1 MEEDLVIALSVLLEV
16 DEAAARGIAARLGLG
31 GRLAGNQFAAG
42 FQKAATSGT
51 AKAAG
56 AVGKAASSGGSQKQ
70 AGVAA
75 GQQFVDGYKTALTQ
89 IVSVTRASLKD
100 QSAIQRQGTK
110 GGQVDVDAQRAALDR
125 RTLEKRRREYELG
138 NEYKTRNAVELADVK
153 RHNASLIAADQQ
165 AGVRRTVLI
174 RTMLNNMTRI
184 NQTALSGIL
193 SMWKSH
199 QQRKLQDEAS
209 FNRRAEMELQSSM
222 SRRTSIIRSATKEQ
236 VAAQQQAMTPSDKF
250 NQASS
255 TGVLGVATGRSY
267 ALGGLIG
274 GALGARTAYNIL
286 GEFQF
291 IETAFKGIFDEVEGR
306 APKTQEF
313 LKEMQDFARESPY
326 DFEQVARSAQ
336 KMFATRVVNLE
347 ELGYDKATDSVIN
360 RLQVLADAA
369 AASGKTSAQMELALN
384 GLGQIGSVGQLMME
398 EVRQVTENLG
408 LPIEEVARS
417 LGMSVAEM
425 REAMKAG
432 EIDAET
438 GLNAMFDA
446 MTRIPGAAGAA
457 ARQAKTLRGAMSQ
470 LADVGKQ
477 MMVQF
482 LMPVAKGFTAIA
494 LAFTNVGGAL
504 VSSGGGWKVVRDG
517 LRGVIAALS
526 AIVALKGA
534 IEIVK
539 ILGFALSAAVSAPVI
554 TGFAVLVGLLSSF
567 DGVRETL
574 AALAEG
580 TKNWFLVGYRAKA
593 VVDDFSGFV
602 KVMTTI
608 GKFART
614 VQDFTKALVVG
625 TKDWFLVG
633 YRISGVIDEFSNIVL
648 FQTSLG
654 AAARVIVNALR
665 GIWDALGALANTR
678 DFGEFR
684 KALGKIAEDAGK
696 AFSPIKDALAKQ
708 FGLGVDAAKRAAEKA
723 LKAVVGWV
731 GDNMDSIVAGARVA
745 SGGALIL
752 RMLGLAKGGNFLGA
766 AQLGIGVAIASAL
779 IGAAKSLATNQ
790 TSSEFAKS
798 IDAFLEKAI
807 DRAFD
812 AAVIVTA
819 IGAKLGG
826 LVGDVW
832 GSLFGDD
839 KGGGAA
845 DPKASLSVA
854 DKIAGTLTAAWE
866 KASVLLSGL
875 ASSVSEWFT
884 TTFTSWLINLPYK
897 IGELLSSTILEDE
910 VIQAVGTI
918 AAGVA
923 AAAVVVG
930 LKFAQGF
937 IMGIIR
943 SIPDIARMFR
953 DAISGTLGGDIG
965 TEFAGAMLTS
975 IVAAFVGFKGF
986 KAIAGAFAKLQIGF
1000 DASGPRAARNE
1011 LAKLKVEAQGSG
1023 SKIADLG
1030 MKARRAAEGFIKIN
1044 YNWGEVQQTAAK
1056 TTRTTDIST
1065 RALTLGRGALAHY
1078 ADGWRK
1084 AADGARLA
1092 IAPFSGMAKSASD
1105 ALGPKF
1111 RTDQKKSN
1119 ELMDRFKSSAGSGAN
1134 AFHRMGD
1141 AIMRTTGLVET
1152 ANGRFRSSI
1161 TNKFV
1166 ADPTKDLSRMERAV
1180 GQAFQRMGD
1189 TWNTQGSRINAG
1201 VRMVRERFGSEF
1213 AAARK
1218 VVGGH
1223 LTNMG
1228 IGVRLY
1234 ASNANER
1241 LRATW
1246 RNFRGD
1252 ASNGAAALSASMS
1265 IAAGAFSGYMAGM
1278 SQSGAAMTASMLA
1291 AAGSIAQAWAAGG
1304 PILGSITTAVTYIGY
1319 LSGSIDKHIKK
1330 LKGSLEQYSTSFK
1343 ESFDGIRGSISTT
1356 FSELGNAGEGS
1367 QRIALLDS
1375 IKEQVAQGDVDLGKL
1390 RDRYGIFMLDIVKA
1404 SEKGADGLKG
1414 LFTSA
1419 TRGIATGALEG
1430 DIQSINTVLAEM
1442 TDSGTNYDRMLN
1454 VVFGQ
1459 NMEKNF
1465 GGLDLSAK
1473 ETSFALVGLQ
1483 QVMDGKFTDGG
1494 FRKALEDFGLT
1505 AAEVDAVM
1513 ESATLTLQDFLART
1527 DSGAFFAALGPAMD
1541 KAIDDFKAQEI
1552 VTGELRQAMERLKTP
1567 VDRFASAWERV
1578 KGAID
1583 KATTAFRTF
1592 MDERL
1597 GRELSIDQTTLSVLS
1612 SAEAALKPREDG
1624 QSDAKFQA
1632 EREVATAEAR
1642 FALAEGAGVWAR
1654 DSRTAEE
1661 AVAKMQEHLDA
1672 MIAGVTDPAMKEF
1685 LAGMRGDE
1693 NVIAAIIAAF
1703 NSENPVENL
1712 TEFKERYSDLLL
1724 MTENRGLLD
1733 AISRG
1738 VTQGQTKQQII
1749 ASLKEIE
1756 KQSPAIQA
1764 YIVKAGG
1771 YDAVY
1776 DQIIADTSFL
1786 ATLNPKI
1793 QVGFEILWGNL
1804 KESVNSILPSF
1815 LNGAGVGD
1823 KPKENWNGG
1832 LETSPVLST
1841 LAERGP
1847 EAIFPLTNPA
1857 RMRQIMG
1864 IPQVARAFDAAGFGA
1879 PITGNAAG
1887 TNYAP
1892 VSVDQSQVN
1901 HFEIHES
1908 SPRMTADEIFRRQRK
1923 ARFHGG
1929 HTLPVVIR

>member
-138 NEYKTRNAVELADVK
+138 NEFKTRSAVELADVK

-209 FNRRAEMELQSSM
+209 LNRRAEMELQSSM

-274 GALGARTAYNIL
+274 GAMGARTAYNIL

-313 LKEMQDFARESPY
+313 LKTMQDFARESPY

-336 KMFATRVVNLE
+336 KMFATRVVDLE

-369 AASGKTSAQMELALN
+369 AASGKTSAQMELALT

-398 EVRQVTENLG
+398 ETRQVTENLG
-408 LPIEEVARS
+408 LPIEEVAKS

-425 REAMKAG
+425 RDAMKAG

-477 MMVQF
+477 MIVQF

-567 DGVRETL
+567 DGVRESL

-580 TKNWFLVGYRAKA
+580 TANWFLVGYRAKA

-696 AFSPIKDALAKQ
+696 ALSPIKDALAKQ

-723 LKAVVGWV
+723 LKSVVGWV
-731 GDNMDSIVAGARVA
+731 GDNMDSIVAGARAA
-745 SGGALIL
+745 SGGALVL
-752 RMLGLAKGGNFLGA
+752 RMLGLAKGGDFIGA
-766 AQLGIGVAIASAL
+766 ARLGIAAAVVTAL
-779 IGAAKSLATNQ
+779 VGAAKSLATDQ
-790 TSSEFAKS
+790 TAAEFAKS

-923 AAAVVVG
+923 AAAIVVG
-930 LKFAQGF
+930 VKFAQGF

-953 DAISGTLGGDIG
+953 DAVGGALGGDIG

-1030 MKARRAAEGFIKIN
+1030 MKVARISDAAGKATSGLASLAERSGRNMQALGAQVGGAQGQFVSAGGKLIKVSENVNAATLAGFGKAGSNVEKFREIVGTAMARVGGVLEKLPEQIRTVAAKVRKGWDAIGGGAGAAAAAVGVGVTAITAYHTSMSDDTATQVTGVLASLGQIAAAWAIGGPTLGPILAGVTALSAGIGMIFGNAAKQAKKEAAFLKEVEDAAERAGDTF
-1044 YNWGEVQQTAAK
+1044 GAALMEFGTSDLGRTAASWK
-1056 TTRTTDIST
+1056 VINEAIEDTDGKLQGI
-1065 RALTLGRGALAHY
+1065 
-1078 ADGWRK
+1078 ADSFGITFGQV
-1084 AADGARLA
+1084 ANA
-1092 IAPFSGMAKSASD
+1092 ITGGGD
-1105 ALGPKF
+1105 AVTKF
-1111 RTDQKKSN
+1111 RDKVLN
-1119 ELMDRFKSSAGSGAN
+1119 SAVEGVMN
-1134 AFHRMGD
+1134 RD
-1141 AIMRTTGLVET
+1141 AKAM
-1152 ANGRFRSSI
+1152 
-1161 TNKFV
+1161 
-1166 ADPTKDLSRMERAV
+1166 
-1180 GQAFQRMGD
+1180 
-1189 TWNTQGSRINAG
+1189 
-1201 VRMVRERFGSEF
+1201 ERFGDSYG
-1213 AAARK
+1213 K
-1218 VVGGH
+1218 VMDRLGVATFDPIRFGLKSAGDGAFE
-1223 LTNMG
+1223 TNAKFNDLSKALQNNEISINEWADQAKALGADTVRVDAQVKKFKDGITTG
-1228 IGVRLY
+1228 IGG
-1234 ASNANER
+1234 
-1241 LRATW
+1241 T
-1246 RNFRGD
+1246 
-1252 ASNGAAALSASMS
+1252 
-1265 IAAGAFSGYMAGM
+1265 SG
-1278 SQSGAAMTASMLA
+1278 
-1291 AAGSIAQAWAAGG
+1291 
-1304 PILGSITTAVTYIGY
+1304 
-1319 LSGSIDKHIKK
+1319 
-1330 LKGSLEQYSTSFK
+1330 
-1343 ESFDGIRGSISTT
+1343 FDGYFAS
-1356 FSELGNAGEGS
+1356 LAGE
-1367 QRIALLDS
+1367 I
-1375 IKEQVAQGDVDLGKL
+1375 
-1390 RDRYGIFMLDIVKA
+1390 
-1404 SEKGADGLKG
+1404 
-1414 LFTSA
+1414 
-1419 TRGIATGALEG
+1419 
-1430 DIQSINTVLAEM
+1430 
-1442 TDSGTNYDRMLN
+1442 
-1454 VVFGQ
+1454 
-1459 NMEKNF
+1459 
-1465 GGLDLSAK
+1465 
-1473 ETSFALVGLQ
+1473 
-1483 QVMDGKFTDGG
+1483 
-1494 FRKALEDFGLT
+1494 
-1505 AAEVDAVM
+1505 
-1513 ESATLTLQDFLART
+1513 
-1527 DSGAFFAALGPAMD
+1527 D
-1541 KAIDDFKAQEI
+1541 KAIAKNEILVKIQESFRAAQERLLSPI
-1552 VTGELRQAMERLKTP
+1552 ERMQA
-1567 VDRFASAWERV
+1567 AWDRV
-1578 KGAID
+1578 KEKID
-1583 KATTAFRTF
+1583 KASAAFRGYL
-1592 MDERL
+1592 DSVL
-1597 GRELSIDQTTLSVLS
+1597 GRESSIDQTIISLS
-1612 SAEAALKPREDG
+1612 ERALTDAQGKQEGETDQTAGARLRENER
-1624 QSDAKFQA
+1624 QALYDAMN
-1632 EREVATAEAR
+1632 VVGR
-1642 FALAEGAGVWAR
+1642 F
-1654 DSRTAEE
+1654 AEE
-1661 AVAKMQEHLDA
+1661 ANGDAGKLNASMSEFFKTLIDGATDEGTKQFYRDLQNSPLLAEAMMKALATTDPIKNMTDISDAWGEFVADA
-1672 MIAGVTDPAMKEF
+1672 DNKPIIARIEEAPNFTEQQNAIMAAVMEMVNEDPAIKTYIEEGPGYQAVFESILADKGLLGIGVT
-1685 LAGMRGDE
+1685 
-1693 NVIAAIIAAF
+1693 I
-1703 NSENPVENL
+1703 PVSL
-1712 TEFKERYSDLLL
+1712 TPSGK
-1724 MTENRGLLD
+1724 
-1733 AISRG
+1733 
-1738 VTQGQTKQQII
+1738 
-1749 ASLKEIE
+1749 LKEWLDKPFFE
-1756 KQSPAIQA
+1756 RF
-1764 YIVKAGG
+1764 GG
-1771 YDAVY
+1771 
-1776 DQIIADTSFL
+1776 
-1786 ATLNPKI
+1786 
-1793 QVGFEILWGNL
+1793 G
-1804 KESVNSILPSF
+1804 
-1815 LNGAGVGD
+1815 GVGEGGPTID
-1823 KPKENWNGG
+1823 VEPTLMDDAAAVLQRRLDELTSTDPLTVQVKVEVTPAFKAVSKAIGAVMGIKGVKENYAGG

-1841 LAERGP
+1841 LAERGA

-1892 VSVDQSQVN
+1892 VTVDQSQVN